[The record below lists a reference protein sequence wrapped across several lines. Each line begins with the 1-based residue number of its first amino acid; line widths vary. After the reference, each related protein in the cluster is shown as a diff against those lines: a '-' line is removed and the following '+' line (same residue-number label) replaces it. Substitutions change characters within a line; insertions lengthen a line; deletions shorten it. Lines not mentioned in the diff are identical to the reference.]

1 MIGDAIGR
9 EKQLKGGS
17 RQAKIDLIVAMN
29 PDWNDL
35 YEEIKDIMII

>member
-17 RQAKIDLIVAMN
+17 RDAKIKLIKNMN

-35 YEEIKDIMII
+35 FFEIAEHL